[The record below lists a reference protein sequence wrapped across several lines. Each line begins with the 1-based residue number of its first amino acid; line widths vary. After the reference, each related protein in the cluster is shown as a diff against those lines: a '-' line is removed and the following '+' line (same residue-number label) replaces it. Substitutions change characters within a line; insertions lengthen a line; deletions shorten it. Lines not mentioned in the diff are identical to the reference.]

1 VISVHL
7 LTVDLVQ
14 TLFAV
19 TNWFWQ
25 MEDAWSPVLIIAPD
39 VLVAE
44 N

>member
-19 TNWFWQ
+19 MNWFWQ
-25 MEDAWSPVLIIAPD
+25 TEDARSSVLIIASD
-39 VLVAE
+39 VLVTE